1 MTLDEYLRAVGFAPL
16 QATQIATAYAQAE
29 DFSSWLETQNLPS
42 AVGGICEEWRKQYSK
57 RTGWAAATIVE
68 PLAARSFCIYR
79 VVGPDEATGRCWAAM
94 RIPCHFPGPMDT
106 TGADAPAEF
115 AVIAAEQDPD
125 TKLFKWVSLTPNMKA
140 TFGYVLEAA
149 GIALDKWAIVR
160 EFDLLRGDRPEEG
173 DEPEPEQPVALETP
187 AEPDDEHR

>member
-1 MTLDEYLRAVGFAPL
+1 
-16 QATQIATAYAQAE
+16 
-29 DFSSWLETQNLPS
+29 
-42 AVGGICEEWRKQYSK
+42 
-57 RTGWAAATIVE
+57 
-68 PLAARSFCIYR
+68 
-79 VVGPDEATGRCWAAM
+79 
-94 RIPCHFPGPMDT
+94 MDT

>member
-29 DFSSWLETQNLPS
+29 DFSSWLQTQNLPS

-79 VVGPDEATGRCWAAM
+79 VVGPVETDSNDA
-94 RIPCHFPGPMDT
+94 RISASSSPGGEWREF
-106 TGADAPAEF
+106 GAEGMEPF
-115 AVIAAEQDPD
+115 TPSKPPLPD
-125 TKLFKWVSLTPNMKA
+125 T
-140 TFGYVLEAA
+140 
-149 GIALDKWAIVR
+149 R
-160 EFDLLRGDRPEEG
+160 RGDAGRRCGSPAIS
-173 DEPEPEQPVALETP
+173 PARWTP
-187 AEPDDEHR
+187 PARMPRRSSR